1 MGVLLYIFS
10 IVIFYLV
17 VKMAVRDGINSS
29 KIGQSIEEK
38 DEIKQSLKASFLDND
53 LDN

>member
-10 IVIFYLV
+10 IAIFYV
-17 VKMAVRDGINSS
+17 VVRVAVRDGINSS

-38 DEIKQSLKASFLDND
+38 DEVKQSPRASFLDDD